1 MHFAKSREFLGN
13 SLAHDHWTQVA
24 KIGDFHCNF
33 SRQKFFLLAMATKM
47 VAAWSI
53 VTNYYFCCSI
63 FLDTILQPTSTIEP
77 AFENLYHVDE

>member
-1 MHFAKSREFLGN
+1 MITEHKL
-13 SLAHDHWTQVA
+13 
-24 KIGDFHCNF
+24 
-33 SRQKFFLLAMATKM
+33 QKKM
-47 VAAWSI
+47 VTAWRI